1 MAPVDASY
9 SLEGSNLSLAQGNE
23 YLKAHAAQHGGGS
36 IPLVNSAPVGYTGM
50 LDDSLRVAAR
60 VAPLDQAISASTSA
74 GNTMS
79 GGARRRK
86 GKKSTKKSRKGK
98 KGSRKGNRK
107 GSRKSSRRMSMAAI
121 MGMSRKALKAL
132 KRKLSRKMRGGAALN
147 PADYGAPGMLLDP
160 TMQAKALGGMN
171 PEWKLATDPAAFAP
185 K

>member
-1 MAPVDASY
+1 MAPVEASY
-9 SLEGSNLSLAQGNE
+9 SLEGSQLSLAQGNE
-23 YLKAHAAQHGGGS
+23 YLKAHAGQHGGGS
-36 IPLVNSAPVGYTGM
+36 LPLVNSAPVGYTGM
-50 LDDSLRVAAR
+50 LDESLRVAAR
-60 VAPLDQAISASTSA
+60 VAPLDQAVGAATAA
-74 GNTMS
+74 GHTMS

-86 GKKSTKKSRKGK
+86 GKKSSRKSG
-98 KGSRKGNRK
+98 RK
-107 GSRKSSRRMSMAAI
+107 GSRKSRKGGLKNLMRRGKRSMAAI

-171 PEWKLATDPAAFAP
+171 PEWKLATDPASFAP